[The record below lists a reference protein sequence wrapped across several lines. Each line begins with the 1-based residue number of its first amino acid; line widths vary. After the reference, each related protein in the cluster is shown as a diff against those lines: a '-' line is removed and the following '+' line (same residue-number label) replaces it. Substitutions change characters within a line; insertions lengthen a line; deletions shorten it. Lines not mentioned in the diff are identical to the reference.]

1 MRRFLFAVAF
11 VGLFSLTG
19 CGLRAE
25 RTNLRHC
32 TFAPV
37 SWKPLASVG
46 DTLRFAVGVEIGNP
60 TGQPAALDS
69 FRLLASARKPLA
81 ILSHGGTRKV
91 APGGKDT
98 VEVCLAITQSSI
110 ASTAMQLVFSP
121 PDSLTIDGNAWTPGL
136 LWGWNQHAVRTR
148 FDLAPHMD
156 QLRALLGKA
165 IKP

>member
-1 MRRFLFAVAF
+1 MRRLILAVA
-11 VGLFSLTG
+11 VVWLLSLAG

-37 SWKPLASVG
+37 SWKPLAPFG
-46 DTLRFAVGVEIGNP
+46 DTLRFAIGVEIGNP
-60 TGQPAALDS
+60 TGQTTALDS

-81 ILSHGGTRKV
+81 ILSHGNTQKV

-98 VEVCLAITQSSI
+98 VEIQLAITQSSI

-121 PDSLTIDGNAWTPGL
+121 PDSLTIEGVAWTPGL
-136 LWGWNQHAVRTR
+136 LWGWNQHNVRTR